1 MSKEQQERQYH
12 VIFNVWFMNFYFEG
26 SDNCNKK
33 TESSPNLHLPKLSP
47 HSSQSIKSITL
58 QFDHSVGSGKAL
70 LFSLPDFRCS
80 HDVCAH
86 TSTAPPLYYLC
97 GVRGSSKY

>member
-1 MSKEQQERQYH
+1 MSKEQQERQYQ

-33 TESSPNLHLPKLSP
+33 QNRVQISIFPNYLLTPVRVLRALPYSLTTVWAQGKLSC
-47 HSSQSIKSITL
+47 SLSLTL
-58 QFDHSVGSGKAL
+58 GAL
-70 LFSLPDFRCS
+70 T
-80 HDVCAH
+80 DVCAH